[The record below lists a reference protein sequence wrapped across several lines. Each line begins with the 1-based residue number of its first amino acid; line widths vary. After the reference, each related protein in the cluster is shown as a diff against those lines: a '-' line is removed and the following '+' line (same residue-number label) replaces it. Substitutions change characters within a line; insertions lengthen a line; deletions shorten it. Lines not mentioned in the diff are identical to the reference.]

1 MSNIIALTKENIQ
14 QVVDASKEHLV
25 VMVFTSQQQQETLAF
40 QQEMQNI
47 AVENSSR
54 FILATV
60 DCDTQIEIA
69 QYFQIQSLPT
79 TLLLSKGQPID
90 GFAGVKAR
98 LEILEVLEKHLPA
111 QWQLNLAQAKQIL
124 AKEERNAEELSQAL
138 ELLKAA
144 YQDSQVA
151 EVALAFA
158 DVSLLVGEVAQAETL
173 LESIGLANQDSYYQ
187 SLMAKLDLA
196 KDAADTPEIRELQ
209 QAFEATPTDLV
220 VLTNLAKAL
229 HQVNRNEEALDLLFT
244 VLKKD
249 MSAQNGDVKHV
260 FMEILTAIGQGNTL
274 ANQYRRQLYTLLY

>member
-40 QQEMQNI
+40 QQEMQTI
-47 AVENSSR
+47 ATENSSR

-90 GFAGVKAR
+90 GFAGIKPRPEV
-98 LEILEVLEKHLPA
+98 LEVLEKHLPA

-124 AKEERNAEELSQAL
+124 ANEARSTEDVTQAL

-158 DVSLLVGEVAQAETL
+158 DASLLVGEVAQAETL
-173 LESIGLANQDSYYQ
+173 LASIGLADQDSYYH

-209 QAFEATPTDLV
+209 QAFESNPTDLA
-220 VLTNLAKAL
+220 VLMNLAKAL
-229 HQVNRNEEALDLLFT
+229 HQVNRNEEALDLLFA
-244 VLKKD
+244 VLQKD
-249 MSAQNGDVKHV
+249 ISAQDGEVKHV